1 MVADDFNA
9 WVLSLKNILQRKGKL
24 VSVTCSG
31 QAEGITK
38 RGVFELFP
46 LKGRVKW
53 CWQPRCWDTAP
64 SVFFCG
70 VAAPRRPSP
79 ATPWRMLHKDRLSSR
94 TCLEEAEIKAKRER
108 IGKRRNRCEI
118 GPVFQQWYWP
128 CSHPVGF
135 GELLCE
141 KWSVPRGERKIFPPG
156 LWCWKKK
163 STKSCE
169 LGGNG
174 LEKTVGSKART
185 VL

>member
-1 MVADDFNA
+1 MI
-9 WVLSLKNILQRKGKL
+9 LMPECSLLRTYYKEKGNLFQWHALAKQKEL
-24 VSVTCSG
+24 PCVVFSSCSPWR
-31 QAEGITK
+31 EGWSGAGSQGAGTQ
-38 RGVFELFP
+38 LP
-46 LKGRVKW
+46 
-53 CWQPRCWDTAP
+53 A
-64 SVFFCG
+64 FFCG
-70 VAAPRRPSP
+70 VAASRRPSP

-156 LWCWKKK
+156 LWWWKKK